1 MIYSCVPSLSA
12 SAAVPAFPYRVVLYG
27 GLSDRSRIQFVA
39 AFAIV
44 STGVLVVLLY
54 KLRTSDREA
63 DEQSEVMTKL
73 EPSDSLESDV
83 SDSKLASVA
92 DLVYAPRTYV
102 VLLVASLGIGLL
114 LTAMGRFTHVA
125 AAFIF
130 GSALFSI
137 KAFLRFG
144 WPYLE
149 RFYERRQRDEQDPNS
164 LRFQGFSTDV
174 SIFLTLLVLT
184 FVGMMLLIM
193 LETALR

>member
-1 MIYSCVPSLSA
+1 MYSSVPGFPISSV
-12 SAAVPAFPYRVVLYG
+12 VPRFPFRVVLSG
-27 GLSDRSRIQFVA
+27 GLSEQYRVPFAA

-44 STGVLVVLLY
+44 SIGLLVVLVY
-54 KLRTSDREA
+54 KLQSSDREA
-63 DEQSEVMTKL
+63 SENSEVMTKL

-149 RFYERRQRDEQDPNS
+149 RFYERRQREEQDPNS